1 MKPYHRLFLFL
12 LASLA
17 ITVLLSPWLAVS
29 WDRFVN
35 ARPAWETYRYPFS
48 RIFDRCF
55 LVMSILLF
63 FPCRR
68 FLKIGSATQIGLA
81 PRTHLA
87 SDIAT
92 GFFWAVASM
101 ALLVAL
107 MSIQGIYTP
116 FFRLNFS
123 DSMKTIVNGLLSG
136 LAVALLEETFFRG
149 IFFKGMMDEQKPI
162 RALFIVNL
170 VYAAA
175 HFVHPENNFQLYDHD
190 PWGGWRY
197 LVASFKPFLNLSD
210 VVPGLIGLFLIGL
223 VLSYAV
229 VRTNTLFLSMGLHAG
244 WVFSIKTIRVF
255 GDFRRQD
262 LGWMFGST
270 DPKIVSGVITWIG
283 ILSVAAV
290 VHGLTRRRSAHSS
303 NRFPEIAKAAGESSG
318 KRG

>member
-1 MKPYHRLFLFL
+1 MKAYHRLFLFL

-17 ITVLLSPWLAVS
+17 ITVLLSPWLAIS

-35 ARPAWETYRYPFS
+35 ARPALEPYRYSFA

-55 LVMSILLF
+55 LVTSILLF

-68 FLKIGSATQIGLA
+68 FLRIGSAYQIGLA
-81 PRTHLA
+81 PRTHVA
-87 SDIAT
+87 SDVAT

-123 DSMKTIVNGLLSG
+123 ESTKTIMNGLLSG
-136 LAVALLEETFFRG
+136 LGVGLFEEIFFRG
-149 IFFKGMMDEQKPI
+149 IFFKGMMDERKPI
-162 RALFIVNL
+162 RAFFIVNL
-170 VYAAA
+170 VYAAS
-175 HFVHPENNFQLYDHD
+175 HFVHPENEFRLYDHD
-190 PWGGWRY
+190 FWGGLRY
-197 LVASFKPFLNLSD
+197 LVASFKPFLNLSE
-210 VVPGLIGLFLIGL
+210 VFPGIIGLFLIGL

-229 VRTNTLFLSMGLHAG
+229 IRTNTLFLSMGLHAG
-244 WVFSIKTIRVF
+244 WVFSIKTVRVF
-255 GDFRRQD
+255 GDYRRQD

-270 DPKIVSGVITWIG
+270 DPKIVSGVIAWIG

-303 NRFPEIAKAAGESSG
+303 DRFPEIAKAARESPGE
-318 KRG
+318 RG